1 MTTSCIEFKGKK
13 VLVVESEFLMP
24 FNLYRAIEEL
34 GAQLIGPVDFRDD
47 LVLVL
52 KGNCPDG
59 VIVDNRLEASDIKVV
74 RRILRRMH
82 VPFVV
87 ACRRSG
93 CVSGQN
99 GCFRLSEV
107 KGDLTVLGRAL
118 FA

>member
-1 MTTSCIEFKGKK
+1 MTTSCVEFEGKK

-24 FNLYRAIEEL
+24 FALYQTMEEL
-34 GAQLIGPVDFRDD
+34 GAQVIGPVGFPDD
-47 LVLVL
+47 MAMVL

-59 VIVDNRLEASDIKVV
+59 VIVDGRLEASDRKVIH
-74 RRILRRMH
+74 RMLRRMH

-87 ACRRSG
+87 ACRCPD

-99 GCFRLSEV
+99 GCLRLSEV
-107 KGDLTVLGRAL
+107 KRELTILGQAL